1 MGRCVPV
8 GRESAEHL
16 SSPAIAGP
24 ARPHHD
30 VKVRLPGVT
39 TLPNRVPFATVL
51 AGALITLGCWG
62 FVLRMTTPGDG
73 TDVRYSRAD
82 WLPQG
87 LGVDKWFPNAHGIE
101 DGDVLVAIEGRPLDA
116 GVGSISRDTLPGE
129 GPLRYLLV
137 HDGVTREMDLP
148 LVRPVVGEL
157 LIYFSGLLLYLAVLG
172 LLALWLR
179 ARRPAAPLAT
189 PLVLGFAGTFLWLV
203 AGPVTGVTALD
214 VATAGPL
221 FWLYHVATLGGGS
234 LAWGAMVALGLV
246 PLRSVWPN
254 TYPLLRAAAYAGPL
268 ATLGLWAAGV
278 LVLGPPGMTAVG
290 LIHAGQEAIALLCWM
305 TAGYLAIQVYLRAS
319 PPQRVS
325 LRWVFGGGLLSGLGL
340 FALWLVP
347 DIVIGYRPTAI
358 SWVGLAGLPIL
369 IGIVGAILRHHI
381 YAIERVVS
389 RVLWHAL
396 LGSVLFACY
405 LAAVTL
411 ATLTTTSGTLA
422 TGTAATV
429 TALMALPAREAL
441 LRRLGQWFFGG
452 RDEPAEALRALG
464 QSLARIPAPQQ
475 ALSHVVVAV
484 AEALRLPYA
493 AVEFADPD
501 APGGHRTAEFVG
513 SPVGVCYTQPL
524 RHHGRPVGRLV
535 VSARETDEP
544 LSASDIELLGE
555 IAGQLGAAV
564 RSVALH
570 QEVLRSRTY
579 AVTVREDERRRLR
592 RDLHD
597 GLSPTLTG
605 LSLKVEAALV
615 RLSGTPA
622 DARLTD
628 VRGLLRESS
637 GGMRTAA
644 RGLRDLVDG
653 LRPPALDALGLTG
666 AIRRGAREL
675 TAGAGPRVDV
685 SGPARDVPLPAAAE
699 VAAFHIAVE
708 GLTNSVRHGQASCC
722 TVRIRFA
729 PPPPPDDGFDWD
741 GLGGEGRQLC
751 IEVRDDGRGLPD
763 KGDRPRIGVGLR
775 SMRERAE
782 ELGGRCV
789 VRSDPGGGTV
799 VRAVLPCGTGPERT
813 R

>member
-1 MGRCVPV
+1 
-8 GRESAEHL
+8 
-16 SSPAIAGP
+16 
-24 ARPHHD
+24 
-30 VKVRLPGVT
+30 LPGVT
-39 TLPNRVPFATVL
+39 TRPTRVPFATVL

-101 DGDVLVAIEGRPLDA
+101 DGDVLVAIEGRPLHA

-137 HDGVTREMDLP
+137 HDGVNREMDLT

-157 LIYFSGLLLYLAVLG
+157 LVYFSGLLLYLAVLG

-189 PLVLGFAGTFLWLV
+189 PLMLGFAGTFLWLV
-203 AGPVTGVTALD
+203 AGPVMGVTALD
-214 VATAGPL
+214 AATAGPL

-246 PLRSVWPN
+246 PLRSAWPDA
-254 TYPLLRAAAYAGPL
+254 YPLLRASAYTGPL
-268 ATLGLWAAGV
+268 VVLGLWTAGV
-278 LVLGPPGMTAVG
+278 LALGPPGMTAVG
-290 LIHAGQEAIALLCWM
+290 LIHAGQEAITVLCWV
-305 TAGYLAIQVYLRAS
+305 TAGYLALQVYLRAS
-319 PPQRVS
+319 PPQLAS

-347 DIVIGYRPTAI
+347 DIVIGHRPTSI

-369 IGIVGAILRHHI
+369 IGIVVAILHHHL

-405 LAAVTL
+405 LAVVALATVTATSSTL
-411 ATLTTTSGTLA
+411 AAGL
-422 TGTAATV
+422 AATV
-429 TALMALPAREAL
+429 TALIALPVREAL
-441 LRRLGQWFFGG
+441 RRRLGHRFFGG
-452 RDEPAEALRALG
+452 REEPAEALRALG
-464 QSLARIPAPQQ
+464 RSLARIPAPQQ
-475 ALSHVVVAV
+475 ALAHVVVAV
-484 AEALRLPYA
+484 TEALRLPYS

-501 APGGHRTAEFVG
+501 APGGHRVAESVG
-513 SPVGVCYTQPL
+513 SPIGICYTQPL

-544 LSASDIELLGE
+544 LSESDIELLGE

-615 RLSGTPA
+615 GLGGTSA
-622 DARLTD
+622 DARLPD
-628 VRGLLRESS
+628 VRGLLRESA

-675 TAGAGPRVDV
+675 TAGGGLRVDV
-685 SGPARDVPLPAAAE
+685 SGPARDVPLPAAVE

-722 TVRIRFA
+722 TVRIRLV
-729 PPPPPDDGFDWD
+729 PPSPPDDDFAWD
-741 GLGGEGRQLC
+741 GLEGEGRQLC
-751 IEVRDDGRGLPD
+751 IEVWDDGRGLPD
-763 KGDRPRIGVGLR
+763 EDDRPRIGVGLR
-775 SMRERAE
+775 SIRERAE

-789 VRSDPGGGTV
+789 VRSEPGGGTV
-799 VRAVLPCGTGPERT
+799 VRAALPCGTGSERT